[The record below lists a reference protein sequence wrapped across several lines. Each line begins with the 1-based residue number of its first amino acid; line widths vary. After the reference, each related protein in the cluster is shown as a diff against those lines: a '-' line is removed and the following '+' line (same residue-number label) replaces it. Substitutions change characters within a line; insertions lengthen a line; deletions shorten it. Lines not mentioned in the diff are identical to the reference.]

1 MPGESS
7 SHRPRLL
14 EDKVAIVTGGA
25 SGIGRAVAFLFAIEG
40 ARVVVAD
47 IDRKGGEDTASLLRR
62 VPAEAMFVRAD
73 VSKASD
79 CRSLVDQAVKR
90 FGGLHVACNNAGIAG
105 PSAPTGEY
113 PVEGWDRVIGVN
125 LSGGFYGMRYEIPAM
140 LQCGGGA
147 IVNMTSVLGL
157 VGFKN
162 TPAYVAAKHGLIGL
176 SQNAALEYA
185 QQNIRVNAVA
195 PAFIATPLLAKTQ
208 GAEAF
213 RALAELHP
221 VGRLGRPE
229 EVAELVLWLCS
240 PKSSFVTGSCYTIDG
255 GYTAR

>member
-1 MPGESS
+1 MPGETGSY
-7 SHRPRLL
+7 RTRLL

-25 SGIGRAVAFLFAIEG
+25 SGIGRAVALLFATEG
-40 ARVVVAD
+40 AHVVVAD
-47 IDRKGGEDTASLLRR
+47 IDRKGGEDTVSLLRR
-62 VPAEAMFVRAD
+62 VPAEAVFVRSD
-73 VSKASD
+73 VSKSAD
-79 CRSLVDQAVKR
+79 CRSLVDQAVRR
-90 FGGLHVACNNAGIAG
+90 FGSLHVACNNAGIGG

-125 LSGGFYGMRYEIPAM
+125 LSGVFYGMRYEIPAM

-157 VGFKN
+157 VGFRN
-162 TPAYVAAKHGLIGL
+162 SPAYVAAKHGLIGL
-176 SQNAALEYA
+176 TQNAALEYA
-185 QQNIRVNAVA
+185 SQNIRVNAVA
-195 PAFIATPLLAKTQ
+195 PGFISTPLLARTQ

-213 RALAELHP
+213 KSLAEMHP
-221 VGRLGRPE
+221 VCRLGRPE

-240 PKSSFVTGSCYTIDG
+240 GKSSFVTGSCYTVDG